1 MGSILVNVRRDICLG
16 ERMGL
21 TDWIVLVIHKSEV
34 IVRTSDWRLLLLG
47 VMKIVLSRTSQHR
60 SFGI

>member
-1 MGSILVNVRRDICLG
+1 MGSILINVRRDISLG

-34 IVRTSDWRLLLLG
+34 IVRDSDWRLLLLG
-47 VMKIVLSRTSQHR
+47 VMMIVLSRTSQHR